1 MCRLGMETAAPACVN
16 QGEPRA
22 PARTVEARQPPAR
35 GGIAFAGTLALVVL
49 VIGGINWG
57 LIGVAGIDVIAE
69 LFGPMSPVTRAIYTL
84 VGVAAVYCIFRLPR
98 WSRAG

>member
-1 MCRLGMETAAPACVN
+1 MN
-16 QGEPRA
+16 QGDPRA
-22 PARTVEARQPPAR
+22 PARTAEARQPPAR
-35 GGIAFAGTLALVVL
+35 GGIALAGTLALVVL

-69 LFGPMSPVTRAIYTL
+69 LFGPMSAVTRAIYAL